1 MELKDIKK
9 VTVLGAGN
17 MGKQIAIQVA
27 KSGFRVSCYEQ
38 LEEVVMS
45 AEAYAGEWFAKRV
58 EKGKMSAKEAENKK
72 SNLLFTDDMRLAC
85 TDADLIIEAV
95 PDAADIKRAVFHE
108 ADQYTPEHTIYAS
121 NSSYIVCSEFCS
133 AIKDPSKMCNM
144 HFFNP
149 ALVMKT
155 VEVVRGLHSSE
166 ETVNTVYEFAKAID
180 KDPILVNKEIYGF
193 VVNRIFS
200 AITDE
205 ALYLVDRGIASP
217 EDIDKAVK
225 GALGHKMGPLETLDM
240 TGLDLEYSVHV
251 EKFRTFGDPAY
262 RPATCITE
270 MVARGDYGRKTGKGF
285 YDYSK

>member
-1 MELKDIKK
+1 MELRDIKT

-17 MGKQIAIQVA
+17 MGKQIAMQVA
-27 KSGFRVSCYEQ
+27 RNGFKVYCYEQ
-38 LEEVVMS
+38 FEKVVD
-45 AEAYAGEWFAKRV
+45 AAIVYADDWFNKRF
-58 EKGKMSAKEAENKK
+58 EKGKMSEDEVKK
-72 SNLLFTDDMRLAC
+72 VKNNLTFTSDIKLAC
-85 TDADLIIEAV
+85 ENSDLVIEAV
-95 PDAADIKRAVFHE
+95 PDVADIKKKVFSE
-108 ADQYTPEHTIYAS
+108 VDQYTPEHTIYAS
-121 NSSYIVCSEFCS
+121 NSSYIVSSKFCD
-133 AIKDPSKMCNM
+133 AVKEPSKMCNM

-149 ALVMKT
+149 ALIMKT
-155 VEVVRGLHSSE
+155 VEVVRGPHSSD
-166 ETVNTVYEFAKAID
+166 ETINIVYEFAKAID

-205 ALYLVDRGIASP
+205 ALYLVDMGIATP

-240 TGLDLEYSVHV
+240 TGIDLEYSVHV
-251 EKFRTFGDPAY
+251 EKFQTFGDPAY

-285 YDYSK
+285 YDYEK